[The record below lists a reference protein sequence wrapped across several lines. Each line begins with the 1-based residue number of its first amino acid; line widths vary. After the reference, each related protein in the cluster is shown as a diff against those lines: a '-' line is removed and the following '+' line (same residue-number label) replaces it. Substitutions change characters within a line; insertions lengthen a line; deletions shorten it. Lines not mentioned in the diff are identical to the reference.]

1 MTSGSPPSA
10 EPDGD
15 PVPERV
21 VARIEAHLRERELRR
36 DALYQRART
45 LRRLAQ
51 GAMTRLH
58 DGRAND
64 REIEEVRALTRDL
77 SDAVAQGA
85 RSDEGIVQDALQE
98 GVEALLLGAIVSRA
112 PLPGPDDLQIAPEV
126 YLLGL
131 GDVVGE
137 VRRLALHDLTAGEIS
152 AAEAKVRLMDRLY
165 RTLMRFD
172 TSRSIV
178 SLKPKQD
185 TARALLERTRGEV
198 TMARLLHRSRLAA
211 PPSPTE
217 EP

>member
-10 EPDGD
+10 EPDGEL
-15 PVPERV
+15 VPEQV

-36 DALYQRART
+36 DELYQRART

-58 DGRAND
+58 NGRAND
-64 REIEEVRALTRDL
+64 REIEEVRTLTRAL
-77 SDAVAQGA
+77 SEAIAQGA
-85 RSDEGIVQDALQE
+85 RGDEGIVQDALQE
-98 GVEALLLGAIVSRA
+98 GVEAILLVAIVARA
-112 PLPGPDDLQIAPEV
+112 ALPGPDELHLAPEV

-137 VRRLALHDLTAGEIS
+137 VRRLALHDLSAGEIS

-172 TSRSIV
+172 TSRAIV

-198 TMARLLHRSRLAA
+198 TMARLLHRARLPA
-211 PPSPTE
+211 PPGATVE
-217 EP
+217 R